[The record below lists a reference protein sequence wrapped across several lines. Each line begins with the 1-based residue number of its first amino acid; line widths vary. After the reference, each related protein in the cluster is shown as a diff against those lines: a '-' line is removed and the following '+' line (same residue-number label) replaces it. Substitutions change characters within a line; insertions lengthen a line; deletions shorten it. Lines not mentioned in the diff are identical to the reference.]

1 MEHTD
6 LFKLD
11 GHWIGIA
18 VSPKGVSQVILP
30 ARSKREAQRRLAK
43 LRTTVS
49 ASLSDARAKR
59 LLATARRE
67 IAEYFAGRRKTFTIR
82 MDLAAGSPFQRR
94 VWRVAS
100 RIPYGRVRT
109 YQWVARRVGG
119 KQYARAVG
127 TALGA
132 NCVPLVIPC
141 HRVIAHDGS
150 LGGFTGGLP
159 LKRRLLALEGVKL
172 AS

>member
-1 MEHTD
+1 FGLSCGENSKRGKRMEHTD

-67 IAEYFAGRRKTFTIR
+67 IAEYFAGRRKTFTIP

-94 VWRVAS
+94 
-100 RIPYGRVRT
+100 
-109 YQWVARRVGG
+109 ARRELRAARHSLSSRDRARWLARRIHRRPAAQAPSARVGRRE
-119 KQYARAVG
+119 ARVLMVA
-127 TALGA
+127 
-132 NCVPLVIPC
+132 
-141 HRVIAHDGS
+141 
-150 LGGFTGGLP
+150 
-159 LKRRLLALEGVKL
+159 
-172 AS
+172 